1 MIINIYLYKQIIMSE
16 SRFVSTSQSSQSLV
30 EKKKCEYCF
39 TVKYLAPKK
48 EKGDIFGNICYKCET
63 GKCKQC
69 SYHYE
74 RSPNENDYL
83 KQNVG
88 QNEEYF

>member
-1 MIINIYLYKQIIMSE
+1 MS
-16 SRFVSTSQSSQSLV
+16 SFRTLSQSPEPV
-30 EKKKCEYCF
+30 EKMKCKDCF

-69 SYHYE
+69 SDHSK
-74 RSPNENDYL
+74 RL
-83 KQNVG
+83 LLH
-88 QNEEYF
+88 

>member
-1 MIINIYLYKQIIMSE
+1 MSSFSLS
-16 SRFVSTSQSSQSLV
+16 SRSRSQSPEPPV
-30 EKKKCEYCF
+30 VKKKCKDCF

-48 EKGDIFGNICYKCET
+48 EKGDIFGNICYKCEV

-69 SYHYE
+69 SYHSK

-88 QNEEYF
+88 QNEDCI

>member
-1 MIINIYLYKQIIMSE
+1 MS
-16 SRFVSTSQSSQSLV
+16 SFRTLSQSQSPEPA
-30 EKKKCEYCF
+30 EKMKCKDCF

-69 SYHYE
+69 SDHSE
-74 RSPNENDYL
+74 RLPNENDYI

-88 QNEEYF
+88 QNEEYL